1 MEDVQNSPAPVA
13 LPIDRVG
20 VKGLKLPL
28 LVRDR
33 AQGTQHTV
41 ANVDVSVDLPAAFKG
56 THMSRFVQALANWT
70 EDLDYAGMKRLL
82 EDVRERLNARR
93 AHIVFHF
100 PYFVQKNAPATAC
113 PGILPYEC
121 RLTGELP
128 EDGKPSF
135 LLEVTVPVMTV
146 CPCSKAISREGAHSQ
161 RADVRMAV
169 RMRGFCWIEDFIEIA
184 EASGLPKSS
193 AYPVSKAGLIMFTKC
208 LAVEYAA
215 EGIRA
220 NALYPGQILTDMNV
234 KRYAREAAAKG
245 CTPEETMRR
254 AIATVPLGRIG
265 TPRDVGLAAAFLV
278 SDASAYMTGQA
289 LNVTGGQ
296 ITEL

>member
-1 MEDVQNSPAPVA
+1 MSAPIQVLTRA
-13 LPIDRVG
+13 IQ
-20 VKGLKLPL
+20 PL
-28 LVRDR
+28 EILTRKD
-33 AQGTQHTV
+33 A
-41 ANVDVSVDLPAAFKG
+41 P
-56 THMSRFVQALANWT
+56 MCLA
-70 EDLDYAGMKRLL
+70 
-82 EDVRERLNARR
+82 
-93 AHIVFHF
+93 
-100 PYFVQKNAPATAC
+100 
-113 PGILPYEC
+113 
-121 RLTGELP
+121 
-128 EDGKPSF
+128 
-135 LLEVTVPVMTV
+135 
-146 CPCSKAISREGAHSQ
+146 
-161 RADVRMAV
+161 
-169 RMRGFCWIEDFIEIA
+169 EIA

-220 NALYPGQILTDMNV
+220 NALCPGQILTDMNV
-234 KRYAREAAAKG
+234 KRYFREAAEG

>member
-1 MEDVQNSPAPVA
+1 MQELKDTQSETDTRNIS
-13 LPIDRVG
+13 IDRVG
-20 VKGLKLPL
+20 VKGLRFPIQIQDKLN
-28 LVRDR
+28 RI
-33 AQGTQHTV
+33 QSTV
-41 ANVDVSVDLPAAFKG
+41 ATVSLAVDLPEEFKG

-220 NALYPGQILTDMNV
+220 NALCPGQILTDM
-234 KRYAREAAAKG
+234 K
-245 CTPEETMRR
+245 
-254 AIATVPLGRIG
+254 
-265 TPRDVGLAAAFLV
+265 
-278 SDASAYMTGQA
+278 
-289 LNVTGGQ
+289 
-296 ITEL
+296 

>member
-1 MEDVQNSPAPVA
+1 MSASIQVLTRAIQPLEILTRKDAP
-13 LPIDRVG
+13 
-20 VKGLKLPL
+20 
-28 LVRDR
+28 
-33 AQGTQHTV
+33 
-41 ANVDVSVDLPAAFKG
+41 
-56 THMSRFVQALANWT
+56 MCLA
-70 EDLDYAGMKRLL
+70 
-82 EDVRERLNARR
+82 
-93 AHIVFHF
+93 
-100 PYFVQKNAPATAC
+100 
-113 PGILPYEC
+113 
-121 RLTGELP
+121 
-128 EDGKPSF
+128 
-135 LLEVTVPVMTV
+135 
-146 CPCSKAISREGAHSQ
+146 
-161 RADVRMAV
+161 
-169 RMRGFCWIEDFIEIA
+169 EIA

-220 NALYPGQILTDMNV
+220 NAFCPGQLLTDMNV
-234 KRYAREAAAKG
+234 KRYFREAAEG

-254 AIATVPLGRIG
+254 AIATVPLGGIG

>member
-1 MEDVQNSPAPVA
+1 MSASIQVLTRAIQPLEILTRKDAP
-13 LPIDRVG
+13 
-20 VKGLKLPL
+20 
-28 LVRDR
+28 
-33 AQGTQHTV
+33 
-41 ANVDVSVDLPAAFKG
+41 
-56 THMSRFVQALANWT
+56 MCLA
-70 EDLDYAGMKRLL
+70 
-82 EDVRERLNARR
+82 
-93 AHIVFHF
+93 
-100 PYFVQKNAPATAC
+100 
-113 PGILPYEC
+113 
-121 RLTGELP
+121 
-128 EDGKPSF
+128 
-135 LLEVTVPVMTV
+135 
-146 CPCSKAISREGAHSQ
+146 
-161 RADVRMAV
+161 
-169 RMRGFCWIEDFIEIA
+169 EIA

-220 NALYPGQILTDMNV
+220 NAFCPGQLLTDMNV
-234 KRYAREAAAKG
+234 KRYAREAAED
-245 CTPEETMRR
+245 CMPEETMRR

>member
-1 MEDVQNSPAPVA
+1 MSASIQVLTRAIQPLEILTRKDAP
-13 LPIDRVG
+13 
-20 VKGLKLPL
+20 
-28 LVRDR
+28 
-33 AQGTQHTV
+33 
-41 ANVDVSVDLPAAFKG
+41 
-56 THMSRFVQALANWT
+56 MCLA
-70 EDLDYAGMKRLL
+70 
-82 EDVRERLNARR
+82 
-93 AHIVFHF
+93 
-100 PYFVQKNAPATAC
+100 
-113 PGILPYEC
+113 
-121 RLTGELP
+121 
-128 EDGKPSF
+128 
-135 LLEVTVPVMTV
+135 
-146 CPCSKAISREGAHSQ
+146 
-161 RADVRMAV
+161 
-169 RMRGFCWIEDFIEIA
+169 EIA

-220 NALYPGQILTDMNV
+220 NALCPGQILTDMNV
-234 KRYAREAAAKG
+234 KRYFREAAEG

-265 TPRDVGLAAAFLV
+265 TPRDVDLAAAFLV

>member
-100 PYFVQKNAPATAC
+100 PYFVQKNAPATAW
-113 PGILPYEC
+113 PRHSALRVQADRRVARG
-121 RLTGELP
+121 R
-128 EDGKPSF
+128 
-135 LLEVTVPVMTV
+135 
-146 CPCSKAISREGAHSQ
+146 ASRRS
-161 RADVRMAV
+161 
-169 RMRGFCWIEDFIEIA
+169 
-184 EASGLPKSS
+184 
-193 AYPVSKAGLIMFTKC
+193 C
-208 LAVEYAA
+208 L
-215 EGIRA
+215 
-220 NALYPGQILTDMNV
+220 
-234 KRYAREAAAKG
+234 K
-245 CTPEETMRR
+245 
-254 AIATVPLGRIG
+254 
-265 TPRDVGLAAAFLV
+265 
-278 SDASAYMTGQA
+278 
-289 LNVTGGQ
+289 
-296 ITEL
+296 